1 MSDRRNNTFRETI
14 RRERRPSNTNNT
26 RNECNLVVSL
36 LRVSFCT
43 VSVTEEMMKKVITV
57 STLWMKKAGKVEQDR
72 ERGGEDGNGGVRV
85 PMQFEGGLQDGVD
98 RHEEET
104 EGRRDDVGIIDRSAS
119 TVQNGIQKRPRG
131 NTEKEKPQ

>member
-14 RRERRPSNTNNT
+14 RRERRPSNTKQHSE
-26 RNECNLVVSL
+26 RMQFGGFVVARQLLHSL
-36 LRVSFCT
+36 RDGGDD
-43 VSVTEEMMKKVITV
+43 EEGVTV
-57 STLWMKKAGKVEQDR
+57 STLWMKKGGKMEQDR

-85 PMQFEGGLQDGVD
+85 PVQFEGGLQDGVD

-104 EGRRDDVGIIDRSAS
+104 EGRRDDVGIIDPIRFYCSEW
-119 TVQNGIQKRPRG
+119 NQKRPRG

>member
-1 MSDRRNNTFRETI
+1 MQFGGF
-14 RRERRPSNTNNT
+14 
-26 RNECNLVVSL
+26 VVARQLLHSL
-36 LRVSFCT
+36 RDGGDD
-43 VSVTEEMMKKVITV
+43 EEGDHRFD
-57 STLWMKKAGKVEQDR
+57 TLDEKGGKMEQDR

-85 PMQFEGGLQDGVD
+85 PVQFEGGLQDGVD

-131 NTEKEKPQ
+131 NKEKEKPQ